1 MPFMAV
7 GDGIGRCGCELTD
20 YTYGAGWVYISSV
33 DCRNGLSV
41 AHEFHLVA
49 AGYIASMIEH

>member
-7 GDGIGRCGCELTD
+7 GNGIGRCG
-20 YTYGAGWVYISSV
+20 WVDISSV